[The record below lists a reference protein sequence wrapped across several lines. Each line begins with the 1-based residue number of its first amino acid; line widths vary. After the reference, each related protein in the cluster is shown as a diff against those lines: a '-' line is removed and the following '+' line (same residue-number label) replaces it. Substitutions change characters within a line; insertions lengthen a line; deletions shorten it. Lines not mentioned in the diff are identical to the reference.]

1 MNEKEKINVKGKNN
15 EDKNSKFKIQNSSII
30 RSSSAEYLTFIAATG
45 EGGVDAIYADEN
57 IWLSQKMIGTLYN
70 VNVRTINE
78 HLQKIFKDNELQDE
92 AVIRNFRIT
101 ASDGKNYNTQHYN
114 LSAIIAVGY
123 KVNSERAVQFRKWAT
138 QIVQEFTIKGFAMDD
153 ERLKNDGTILGKKY
167 FEEQLQRIRE
177 IRLSERKFYQKI
189 TDIYSTAIDYD
200 VTAESTKRFFATVQN
215 KLHWAIHGQT
225 AAEVIVNR
233 ANHQTENMGLT
244 TWKDAPKGKIQKF
257 DVSVAKNYLAEN
269 EMQQLQRLVSA
280 YLDIA
285 EDMAIRQIPMTM
297 EDWESRLNKFIE
309 ATDREILQNAGK
321 VTAEIAKVHAESEFE
336 KYRIIQD
343 RLFESDFDKIVKNQL
358 PPKEV

>member
-1 MNEKEKINVKGKNN
+1 MKENKNN
-15 EDKNSKFKIQNSSII
+15 TSLI
-30 RSSSAEYLTFIAATG
+30 RSSSAEYLTFIAASG
-45 EGGVDAIYADEN
+45 EGGVEAVYADEN
-57 IWLSQKMIGTLYN
+57 IWLSQKMMSTLYN
-70 VNVRTINE
+70 VNVRTVNE
-78 HLQKIFKDNELQDE
+78 HLQKIFKDNELQHE

-123 KVNSERAVQFRKWAT
+123 KVNSEKAVQFRKWAT

-189 TDIYSTAIDYD
+189 TDLYATAIDYD
-200 VTAESTKRFFATVQN
+200 VTAQATKRFFATVQN

-225 AAEVIVNR
+225 AAEIILNR
-233 ANHQTENMGLT
+233 ANHEKENMGLN
-244 TWKDAPKGKIQKF
+244 TWKDAPNGKIHKF
-257 DVSVAKNYLAEN
+257 DVSVAKNYLSEY

-280 YLDIA
+280 YLDVA
-285 EDMAIRQIPMTM
+285 EDMAIRRIPLTM
-297 EDWESRLNKFIE
+297 EDWENRLNKFIE

-321 VTAEIAKVHAESEFE
+321 VTAKLLKPMQNLNLTSIES
-336 KYRIIQD
+336 Y
-343 RLFESDFDKIVKNQL
+343 KIVCSKVIL
-358 PPKEV
+358 ID

>member
-1 MNEKEKINVKGKNN
+1 MDNKEIEIYQTKDGKTSIEVNVKN
-15 EDKNSKFKIQNSSII
+15 E
-30 RSSSAEYLTFIAATG
+30 T
-45 EGGVDAIYADEN
+45 
-57 IWLSQKMIGTLYN
+57 IWLTQKQMSELFEKN
-70 VNVRTINE
+70 VKTINE
-78 HLQKIFKDNELQDE
+78 HIKNIFSEGELE
-92 AVIRNFRIT
+92 ENSVIRNFRIT

-200 VTAESTKRFFATVQN
+200 ITAESTKRFFATVQN

-321 VTAEIAKVHAESEFE
+321 VTAEIAKAHAESEFE

-358 PPKEV
+358 PPKKV